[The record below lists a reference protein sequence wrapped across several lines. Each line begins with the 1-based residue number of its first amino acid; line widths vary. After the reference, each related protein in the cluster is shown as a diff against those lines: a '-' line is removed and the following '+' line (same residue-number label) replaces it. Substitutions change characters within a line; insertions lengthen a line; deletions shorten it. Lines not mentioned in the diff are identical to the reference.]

1 MIEAFFA
8 SAAVV
13 ALAEL
18 GDKTMLLTVLLAT
31 RLRAPWQ
38 VLGGVLV
45 GTVANHL
52 LAALVG
58 SHVAGLTDDPWFRIA
73 VALSF
78 IAMAAWI
85 LLGGEQDDDAENF
98 KQRGN
103 AFVTSLVAFFIV
115 EMGDLTQIATVA
127 LAAKYQSIAVV
138 TAGTTCGMAL
148 VATPAVFFGKALTER
163 ISLVAAHRVA
173 GVLFL
178 ALGLWQLLEIWTAG

>member
-1 MIEAFFA
+1 MIEAFFT

-18 GDKTMLLTVLLAT
+18 GDKTMLLTILLAT

-38 VLGGVLV
+38 VLAGVLV

-58 SHVAGLTDDPWFRIA
+58 AHVAGLIDAPWFRIA
-73 VALSF
+73 VALGF

-85 LLGGEQDDDAENF
+85 LFGEGDDDESQF

-103 AFVTSLVAFFIV
+103 AFVTALVAFFIV

-127 LAAKYQSIAVV
+127 LAAKYQNFIVV
-138 TAGTTCGMAL
+138 TAGTTFGMAL
-148 VATPAVFFGKALTER
+148 VATPAVFLGKALIER
-163 ISLVAAHRVA
+163 ISLKTAHRA
-173 GVLFL
+173 AALLF
-178 ALGLWQLLEIWTAG
+178 AVLGLWQLAEQIV